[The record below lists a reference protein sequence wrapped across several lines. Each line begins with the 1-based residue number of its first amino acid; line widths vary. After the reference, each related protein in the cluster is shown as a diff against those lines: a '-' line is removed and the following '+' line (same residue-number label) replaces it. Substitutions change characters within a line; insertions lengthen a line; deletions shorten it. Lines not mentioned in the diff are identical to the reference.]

1 MVWREV
7 RGAYQWIAVDTTGC
21 GMPKCPPVRHRR
33 SPLSLGPGLPR
44 YVAGMHLGMSRHPR
58 VCRILA
64 GHGGVGHAGPS
75 VGRVCQSPI
84 SPLIRR
90 RRPDGIMTVVPA
102 SFRICVAVAP
112 KLVEMEC
119 NPSTELC
126 GPTLFDRDPK

>member
-1 MVWREV
+1 MVWQEV

-64 GHGGVGHAGPS
+64 GHGGVGHGAHWALG
-75 VGRVCQSPI
+75 GE
-84 SPLIRR
+84 
-90 RRPDGIMTVVPA
+90 GM
-102 SFRICVAVAP
+102 P
-112 KLVEMEC
+112 KSDLTTD
-119 NPSTELC
+119 TEAAA
-126 GPTLFDRDPK
+126 